1 MAYRTAC
8 PIRQLREAPLAPI
21 LGIWE
26 ARVTV
31 LEHIARANAVTF
43 ERIERRFEAIDRRF
57 EAVDRRFDGVDRRFE
72 AVERRLDTIIQEHRA
87 DFRWLVGIML
97 AMFGTMIAGF
107 GGILGAMAHG
117 FHWIP

>member
-1 MAYRTAC
+1 MPGTPVERSASRPY
-8 PIRQLREAPLAPI
+8 PGDL
-21 LGIWE
+21 E

-31 LEHIARANAVTF
+31 LEHIARANAATF
-43 ERIERRFEAIDRRF
+43 ERIERRFDAIDRRF
-57 EAVDRRFDGVDRRFE
+57 EAVDRRFE
-72 AVERRLDTIIQEHRA
+72 ALERRLDAIILEHRA

-107 GGILGAMAHG
+107 GGILGVMAHG

>member
-1 MAYRTAC
+1 MPDTPVERGATGPY
-8 PIRQLREAPLAPI
+8 P
-21 LGIWE
+21 GDME